1 MDHALRT
8 LHLDRVHAH
17 LDRFEWLGAARSPVS
32 LGRRWHRKEAIIV
45 FIRCTA
51 GMLLLLEAHLLIQR
65 ILLVL
70 QVTSLIVLL
79 LIHISLSLG

>member
-1 MDHALRT
+1 
-8 LHLDRVHAH
+8 
-17 LDRFEWLGAARSPVS
+17 
-32 LGRRWHRKEAIIV
+32 
-45 FIRCTA
+45 
-51 GMLLLLEAHLLIQR
+51 MLLLLEAHLLIQR